1 MSSKDANQSVTHID
15 GLIMILEKTTDT
27 IYQAIKPFIKN
38 KEDETA
44 FNQLLHLEKESILL
58 TI

>member
-1 MSSKDANQSVTHID
+1 
-15 GLIMILEKTTDT
+15 MILEKTTDT

-38 KEDETA
+38 KEDEAA

-58 TI
+58 TM